1 MSDLGN
7 PDVPRSWADASEDL
21 YSPVSVS
28 FPLSGEAGLSTN
40 EDAHMEVNPSSVL
53 PSASSCDPGVVLS
66 HPSAFDSSP
75 SYLGSSP
82 MNVSYAAAVTRDRP
96 SLNGGSTAARS
107 FVTRSFLSRFE
118 KDHFHPHNV
127 TPDRPCTAFF
137 TLEDTAVTS
146 KQIFDSLIRDGIPAS
161 AVRCL
166 QRAPNGTVHIS
177 FSNSDFRD
185 LFVSKS
191 SFIVANRTTV
201 PHPARA
207 KLVFVTVYGAPYE
220 LPDTALDH
228 RLKKYGRI
236 YSSRRGRVQGFPN
249 VFNGMRH
256 YRMDITSPIPCY
268 LRFGK
273 FLLRVQYDNQPKTC
287 RRCNGLDHLA
297 KDCQNLVCFNC
308 DSIGHVSRSCPD
320 SMKCCICKEH
330 DHVAIDCPFS
340 WFRRPHSYRDT
351 VDPSVGENARAGETL
366 SDTDDDDDD
375 DDNGDDDN
383 GDDDNGDAAVNDND
397 DSDAASMSASLSAD
411 PEVPSVT
418 PPDAPVLRC
427 DALDDADDPNDIS
440 EEPEVT
446 ASEQVDLDSA
456 SAIEVSPPAGVLPF
470 RRKRPRPDRDASG
483 GQDFDVDLFEP
494 T

>member
-1 MSDLGN
+1 MPKGG
-7 PDVPRSWADASEDL
+7 RC
-21 YSPVSVS
+21 
-28 FPLSGEAGLSTN
+28 GLSPRGY
-40 EDAHMEVNPSSVL
+40 AR
-53 PSASSCDPGVVLS
+53 SCT
-66 HPSAFDSSP
+66 F
-75 SYLGSSP
+75 LGSSP
-82 MNVSYAAAVTRDRP
+82 MNVSYAAAVTPDRP
-96 SLNGGSTAARS
+96 SLNGGFTAARP

-127 TPDRPCTAFF
+127 TPDRPCTAFV
-137 TLEDTAVTS
+137 TLEDTTVTS

-177 FSNSDFRD
+177 FSNSGCRD
-185 LFVSKS
+185 LFVSKP

-207 KLVFVTVYGAPYE
+207 KLVFVTVYDAPFE

-236 YSSRRGRVQGFPN
+236 YSSRRGRFQGFPN
-249 VFNGMRH
+249 VFNGMHH
-256 YRMDITSPIPCY
+256 YRMDITSPTPCY

-273 FLLRVQYDNQPKTC
+273 FLLRVQYDNQQKTC

-320 SMKCCICKEH
+320 PMKCCICKEH

-340 WFRRPHSYRDT
+340 WFRGPHSYRDT
-351 VDPSVGENARAGETL
+351 VDPSVAENARAGETL
-366 SDTDDDDDD
+366 SETNDDDDDD
-375 DDNGDDDN
+375 DDDN

-411 PEVPSVT
+411 PEVLSVT

-427 DALDDADDPNDIS
+427 DALEDADDPNVLSETNDIS
-440 EEPEVT
+440 EEPEVA
-446 ASEQVDLDSA
+446 ASEQVDLDTA

-483 GQDFDVDLFEP
+483 GQDFDVYLFEP

>member
-28 FPLSGEAGLSTN
+28 LSLSGEAGLSTN
-40 EDAHMEVNPSSVL
+40 EDAHMEVNPSSAL

-66 HPSAFDSSP
+66 PPSAFDSSP

-96 SLNGGSTAARS
+96 SLNGGYTAARP

-127 TPDRPCTAFF
+127 TPDRPCTTFF
-137 TLEDTAVTS
+137 TLEDTTVTS

-166 QRAPNGTVHIS
+166 QRAPKGTVHIS

-185 LFVSKS
+185 LFVGKS
-191 SFIVANRTTV
+191 SFIVTNRTTV

-207 KLVFVTVYGAPYE
+207 KLVFVTVYDAPYE

-228 RLKKYGRI
+228 RLYG
-236 YSSRRGRVQGFPN
+236 
-249 VFNGMRH
+249 H
-256 YRMDITSPIPCY
+256 
-268 LRFGK
+268 
-273 FLLRVQYDNQPKTC
+273 
-287 RRCNGLDHLA
+287 
-297 KDCQNLVCFNC
+297 
-308 DSIGHVSRSCPD
+308 
-320 SMKCCICKEH
+320 EH

-366 SDTDDDDDD
+366 SDTDDY
-375 DDNGDDDN
+375 GDDDN
-383 GDDDNGDAAVNDND
+383 GDDDNDDADNGDAAVNNND
-397 DSDAASMSASLSAD
+397 DSDAASLSASLSAD
-411 PEVPSVT
+411 PEVLSVT

-427 DALDDADDPNDIS
+427 DALEDADDPNVLSETNDNS
-440 EEPEVT
+440 EEPEVA

-456 SAIEVSPPAGVLPF
+456 SAIEVSPLAGGFLF
-470 RRKRPRPDRDASG
+470 GESALGRIGMPREVRI
-483 GQDFDVDLFEP
+483 LM
-494 T
+494 

>member
-1 MSDLGN
+1 
-7 PDVPRSWADASEDL
+7 
-21 YSPVSVS
+21 
-28 FPLSGEAGLSTN
+28 
-40 EDAHMEVNPSSVL
+40 
-53 PSASSCDPGVVLS
+53 
-66 HPSAFDSSP
+66 
-75 SYLGSSP
+75 

-96 SLNGGSTAARS
+96 SLNGRSTAVRP
-107 FVTRSFLSRFE
+107 FVTRSFLSHFE

-137 TLEDTAVTS
+137 TLEDTTVTS
-146 KQIFDSLIRDGIPAS
+146 KQIFDSLICDGIPAS
-161 AVRCL
+161 AVHCL
-166 QRAPNGTVHIS
+166 QGAPNGTVHTS
-177 FSNSDFRD
+177 FSNSDFCD

-207 KLVFVTVYGAPYE
+207 KLVFVTVYEAPYE
-220 LPDTALDH
+220 LPNTALDH

-236 YSSRRGRVQGFPN
+236 YSSCRGRVQGFPN

-268 LRFGK
+268 LHFGK

-287 RRCNGLDHLA
+287 RRCDGLDHLA
-297 KDCQNLVCFNC
+297 KDCQNLVGFNS

-340 WFRRPHSYRDT
+340 WFWRPHSYHDT
-351 VDPSVGENARAGETL
+351 VDPSVAENARAGEML
-366 SDTDDDDDD
+366 SDTDDDD
-375 DDNGDDDN
+375 N
-383 GDDDNGDAAVNDND
+383 DDNGDAAVNDND

-411 PEVPSVT
+411 MEVPSVT

-427 DALDDADDPNDIS
+427 DTLEDADDPNVLSETNDIS
-440 EEPEVT
+440 EEPEVA

-456 SAIEVSPPAGVLPF
+456 SAIKVSPPAGVLPF
-470 RRKRPRPDRDASG
+470 RRKHPRPHRDASG
-483 GQDFDVDLFEP
+483 GQDFDVDLFER